1 MADASGA
8 GLRPARR
15 ARRLVYVYD
24 GDWPKGATRVVKEP
38 RSLAAAGPEVHLV
51 ARNETRDPRVEQT
64 GWMTVHRLPAF
75 GPRLVNK
82 AVNFP
87 YFFNPFWIL
96 AIWRVARAVG
106 ADGILV
112 ADLPLGPTALWVG
125 RWLGLPVYFDMVE
138 VYPEFLRTLWQFE
151 PMGWSDHLVRNPRV
165 AEWLE
170 RRVLP
175 RFEVVFVVSEESRQ
189 RAIALGVRPERL
201 VILGNTP
208 EHPEELAADRPVPP
222 LLLPHR
228 GRPVLLFVGTIIQDR
243 GVLKAVEAMPRVL
256 AAVPDALLVVVG
268 DGPARAEAEAAARRL
283 GVAEQVL
290 FAGWRPHAE
299 LAAWYRHADIGLQP
313 FLDGS
318 HVRITLA
325 NKLFDYMAAGLP
337 VAATDLPSTRRI
349 LMDADA
355 GILLPVDDAPGFAD
369 GLIGLLRDPERRRRL
384 GEHGRQAVADRY
396 AWRHDE
402 ARLLAALEG

>member
-1 MADASGA
+1 MAAPAVSGPPRA
-8 GLRPARR
+8 PRP
-15 ARRLVYVYD
+15 RRLVYVYD
-24 GDWPKGATRVVKEP
+24 GDWPRGATRVVKET
-38 RSLAAAGPEVHLV
+38 RSLAAAGHAVHLV
-51 ARNETRDPRVEQT
+51 ARNETRDPRVEDT

-75 GPRLVNK
+75 GPRLLNK
-82 AVNFP
+82 AINFP
-87 YFFNPFWIL
+87 YFFNPFWIR
-96 AIWRVARAVG
+96 AIWSVARAER

-125 RWLGLPVYFDMVE
+125 RALGLPVYFDMVE
-138 VYPEFLRTLWQFE
+138 VYPEFLRTLWEFE
-151 PMGWSDHLVRNPRV
+151 PMGWTDHLVRNPRV

-175 RFEVVFVVSEESRQ
+175 RFDTVFVVSEESRL
-189 RAIALGVRPERL
+189 RAIGLGVAPERL

-208 EHPEELAADRPVPP
+208 EHPEELAAERPCPEP
-222 LLLPHR
+222 LRPHQ

-243 GVLKAVEAMPRVL
+243 GVLRAVEAMPRVL

-268 DGPARAEAEAAARRL
+268 DGPARAEAEAAAERL
-283 GVAEQVL
+283 GVAGQVL
-290 FAGWRPHAE
+290 WAGWRPHTE
-299 LAAWYRHADIGLQP
+299 LAAWYRHADVGLQP

-349 LMDADA
+349 LEDADA
-355 GILLPVDDAPGFAD
+355 GILLPVDDPAGFAD

-384 GEHGRQAVADRY
+384 GANGQRAVADRY
-396 AWRHDE
+396 SWRHDE
-402 ARLLAALEG
+402 ARLLAALEH